1 MKYFLIIAITLCS
14 TITTYSQTTVEGT
27 ILDAETSQ
35 PIPYVNIG
43 IPILMKG
50 TVSDSNGKFT
60 LGYNSKSDSVTISA
74 IGYFTK
80 KMTVENIFK
89 NREVYLAPKVYQVED
104 IVVYAKDLGNEKI
117 LGNKIKKKEQS
128 ISFGNANLGTEI
140 GVKVEAKRKI
150 RIESAHFI
158 INFVGA
164 EDLLYRVN
172 IYKMDGDKVG
182 ENLLPEN
189 VIIQG
194 KQLKGTLSVDL
205 SKYEMVIE
213 GEVLLSLEYIEGSL
227 DSNTGI
233 AFRAKK
239 GARRKADTFMKYT
252 SLSEYRKVEFVNY
265 QLGFYLVGREVVE

>member
-1 MKYFLIIAITLCS
+1 MEA
-14 TITTYSQTTVEGT
+14 YSQTTVKGT
-27 ILDAETSQ
+27 ILDAETSL

-43 IPILMKG
+43 ITQLRKG

-74 IGYFTK
+74 IGYFTR
-80 KMTVENIFK
+80 KMTVQDIFK
-89 NREVYLAPKVYQVED
+89 SREISLVPKVYQVED
-104 IVVYAKDLGNEKI
+104 IVVYAKTLGDEKI

-140 GVKVEAKRKI
+140 GVKVEVKRKT

-194 KQLKGTLSVDL
+194 KQMKGTLSVDL

-227 DSNTGI
+227 DSNMGI
-233 AFRAKK
+233 AFRSKK
-239 GARRKADTFMKYT
+239 VPRRKADTFMKYT
-252 SLSEYRKVEFVNY
+252 SLSEYRKFEFVNY

>member
-1 MKYFLIIAITLCS
+1 MQA
-14 TITTYSQTTVEGT
+14 YSQTTVKGT
-27 ILDAETSQ
+27 ILDAETSL

-43 IPILMKG
+43 ITQLRKG
-50 TVSDSNGKFT
+50 TVSDSNGKFI
-60 LGYNSKSDSVTISA
+60 LGYNSKSDSVTFSA
-74 IGYFTK
+74 IGYFTR
-80 KMTVENIFK
+80 KMIVQDIF
-89 NREVYLAPKVYQVED
+89 NSREISLVPKVYQVED
-104 IVVYAKDLGNEKI
+104 IVVYATTLGDEKI
-117 LGNKIKKKEQS
+117 LGNKIKEKEQS

-140 GVKVEAKRKI
+140 GVKVEAKHKT

-194 KQLKGTLSVDL
+194 KQMKGTLSVDL
-205 SKYEMVIE
+205 SKYVMVIE

-239 GARRKADTFMKYT
+239 VGKRKADTFMKYT

-265 QLGFYLVGREVVE
+265 QLGFYLVGREVAD